1 MSREEFE
8 AFLTKHSKVPEIN
21 WSSRLMSWKDA
32 IDDFYTQVDS
42 FLAPYVSDGR
52 VSIKYA
58 DKRMFEDH
66 VGQYESRYATITIG
80 TNSVRL
86 DPVGTIVV
94 GALGRID
101 MIGPGGIAKFVLV
114 DRGVVEPSME
124 EERNTTPTWEWRIA
138 TMQPRI
144 KFLPLNEDSFY
155 SSLMEV
161 AHG

>member
-1 MSREEFE
+1 MG
-8 AFLTKHSKVPEIN
+8 
-21 WSSRLMSWKDA
+21 WKGA
-32 IDDFYTQVDS
+32 IEDFYKQVHS

-52 VSIKYA
+52 VSIEYA
-58 DKRMFEDH
+58 DKRLSEDH
-66 VGQYESRYATITIG
+66 VGQYESRYATIRIG

-94 GALGRID
+94 GARGRID
-101 MIGPGGIAKFVLV
+101 MIGPGGIVKFVLV
-114 DRGVVEPSME
+114 DKGVVEPSIE
-124 EERNTTPTWEWRIA
+124 EEGNTTPVWEWRIA

-161 AHG
+161 ADGQDV